1 MRIDRQLVAS
11 DDDGPRFTLLGVGE
25 LVGDMEL
32 CMMADGKKISFPL
45 PPAPSPWSECL
56 MMIMPPGGWLE
67 LEERSLFQVADEGFR
82 V

>member
-32 CMMADGKKISFPL
+32 CMMVDGEKYLSSFSNRPL
-45 PPAPSPWSECL
+45 SVVSVLDDATTAFL
-56 MMIMPPGGWLE
+56 MAWVRGEVVFSKWLMI
-67 LEERSLFQVADEGFR
+67 
-82 V
+82 